1 MQVCQS
7 PMLKLYYKNKQL
19 KVLLDTGVTTSLI
32 TESICRSAGIPILPA
47 TQRAIQADGRS
58 YLPIIGQINIYLH
71 CEEIPPHI

>member
-32 TESICRSAGIPILPA
+32 TESICGSAGIPILPA
-47 TQRAIQADGRS
+47 TQRAIQADGQK